1 MHRKL
6 SSMDQIDFHALD
18 EDQKKFMLE
27 VALGNKGK
35 CVSVSGGM
43 CGEIYVFDQG
53 ENVTPRYVCAK
64 TPKPPTNATI
74 EETNNRFVNELKNQ
88 LSYNHQMFVHW
99 AFDFSEVLGSPV
111 ALFRYWGRDLE
122 KVMRKSELSGVTEKL
137 SIMVYVCSGLS
148 HCYKS
153 GLVAHQDLKPAN
165 IFLRNVKSEFRDLPD
180 LDIYN
185 LALIADFGLANAFID
200 SSVFGGSRPYMAPE
214 QWSESELSPKTDVF
228 ALGVILYEL
237 MSGGFHPVGIKLSDY
252 WPRPVEGN
260 SKKWTKAD
268 AWRKWAKTACITFE
282 GVPPIGHE
290 VQSLVHDMLSVDAAN
305 RPSIE
310 EVKISLLDI
319 IKSESQESFTQLE
332 FLVNYFEHKA
342 STEPLKDRWPY
353 LWERWGLFQAK
364 FEKCI

>member
-1 MHRKL
+1 
-6 SSMDQIDFHALD
+6 MDQIDFHALD
-18 EDQKKFMLE
+18 EHQKKLMLE

-35 CVSVSGGM
+35 CVPASGGM

-53 ENVTPRYVCAK
+53 ENVSPRYVCAK
-64 TPKPPTNATI
+64 IPKPLTNVSA

-88 LSYNHQMFVHW
+88 LSYNHQSFVHW
-99 AFDFSEVLGSPV
+99 AFDFSEVLGTPV

-122 KVMRKSELSGVTEKL
+122 KVIRNSELSSKVENL
-137 SIMVYVCSGLS
+137 SILVYVCSGLN

-165 IFLRNVKSEFRDLPD
+165 IFLRDVKSEFHDLPD
-180 LDIYN
+180 IDIYN
-185 LALIADFGLANAFID
+185 LALIADFGLANAFLD

-214 QWSESELSPKTDVF
+214 QWDESELSPKTDVF

-268 AWRKWAKTACITFE
+268 AWRKWAKSASINFD
-282 GVPPIGHE
+282 GIPPIDPE
-290 VQSLVHDMLSVDAAN
+290 IQSLVNDMLSVDPAD
-305 RPSIE
+305 RPSID
-310 EVKISLLDI
+310 EVKVSLLEM
-319 IKSESQESFTQLE
+319 IKSESQESCVQLE
-332 FLVNYFEHKA
+332 FLVDYFENKA

-353 LWERWGLFQAK
+353 LWERWQRFQVK
-364 FEKCI
+364 FETGI

>member
-1 MHRKL
+1 ME
-6 SSMDQIDFHALD
+6 QIDFHTLD
-18 EDQKKFMLE
+18 DAQKKFMLE
-27 VALGNKGK
+27 VALGNKGT
-35 CVSVSGGM
+35 CVSVSEGM

-53 ENVTPRYVCAK
+53 ENVSPRYVCAK
-64 TPKPPTNATI
+64 IPKPLTNVSI
-74 EETNNRFVNELKNQ
+74 QETNKRFVNELKNQ

-99 AFDFSEVLGSPV
+99 AFDFTEVIGNPV
-111 ALFRYWGRDLE
+111 ALFRYWGGDLE
-122 KVMRKSELSGVTEKL
+122 RAIRKSEISSVTEKL

-148 HCYKS
+148 HCYER
-153 GLVAHQDLKPAN
+153 GLIAHQDLKPAN
-165 IFLRNVKSEFRDLPD
+165 IFLREVKSEFCGLPD

-185 LALIADFGLANAFID
+185 LALIADFGLANAFRD

-228 ALGVILYEL
+228 ALGVIIYEL
-237 MSGGFHPVGIKLSDY
+237 MSGGFHPVGIKLNDY

-268 AWRKWAKTACITFE
+268 AWKKWATTASITFE
-282 GVPPIGHE
+282 GIPPIEPE
-290 VQSLVHDMLSVDAAN
+290 VQSLIHDMLSVDAAN

-319 IKSESQESFTQLE
+319 IKRKSQESFVQLE
-332 FLVNYFEHKA
+332 FLVNHFEQMA
-342 STEPLKDRWPY
+342 STEPLKDRWPS
-353 LWERWGLFQAK
+353 LWERWRQFQTK

>member
-1 MHRKL
+1 
-6 SSMDQIDFHALD
+6 MDQIDFHVLD

-35 CVSVSGGM
+35 CISVSGGM
-43 CGEIYVFDQG
+43 CGEIYIFDQG
-53 ENVTPRYVCAK
+53 ENVSPRYICAK
-64 TPKPPTNATI
+64 IPKPLKNATI
-74 EETNNRFVNELKNQ
+74 EETNNRFVNELKKQ
-88 LSYNHQMFVHW
+88 FSYNHQMFVHW

-122 KVMRKSELSGVTEKL
+122 KVIRKSEPSSMTEKL

-148 HCYKS
+148 HCYRC

-185 LALIADFGLANAFID
+185 FALIADFGLANAFLD

-214 QWSESELSPKTDVF
+214 QWRKAELSPKTDVF
-228 ALGVILYEL
+228 SLGVILYEL
-237 MSGGFHPVGIKLSDY
+237 MSGGFHPVGIKLSDC

-268 AWRKWAKTACITFE
+268 AWRKWAKTASINFDC
-282 GVPPIGHE
+282 VPPIEPE

-310 EVKISLLDI
+310 EVQMLLLDI
-319 IKSESQESFTQLE
+319 IKSESQESFAQLE
-332 FLVNYFEHKA
+332 FLVNYFEQKA
-342 STEPLKDRWPY
+342 PKEPLKEQWPY
-353 LWERWGLFQAK
+353 LWERWGQFQAK
-364 FEKCI
+364 FERCI